1 MPRVPGPVVFLGR
14 EDSLVLAHLR
24 AVEPQVVAL
33 GPAEPLTVER
43 LHELDASFGV
53 SHGYR
58 LLLREP
64 VIARLPGR
72 LVNLH
77 ISYLPYNRGAHP
89 ALWSVID
96 GTPAGVTIHH
106 VDARFDTGDIIA
118 RERVELDDE
127 WTLATAYDRL
137 QAAMADLFARS
148 WPAIRAGTAP
158 RTPQPAAGTSH
169 RVADYDAVAH
179 LLPRGWDTR
188 IGDVRAASARSP
200 R

>member
-1 MPRVPGPVVFLGR
+1 MPRVAGPVVFLGR

-24 AVEPQVVAL
+24 TVEPEVVAI
-33 GPAEPLTVER
+33 GPEEPLTGER
-43 LHELDASFGV
+43 LDELQAAFGV

-89 ALWSVID
+89 ALWSVIER
-96 GTPAGVTIHH
+96 TPSGVTIHH
-106 VDARFDTGDIIA
+106 VDAGFDTGDIIA
-118 RERVELDDE
+118 RERVDLDDG

-137 QAAMADLFARS
+137 QAAMADLFART
-148 WPAIRAGTAP
+148 WPAMKAGTAP
-158 RTPQPAAGTSH
+158 RTPQPAEGTLH

-179 LLPRGWDTR
+179 LLAQGWDTR